1 MEGRGSSFGSSNN
14 PIGAPISR
22 KTVWDRG
29 PDEDGGEGE
38 GGGSSGSSYGMPRGD
53 DREREQY
60 RGPPVRAPA
69 AYAGYGREAAY
80 SREPPRGDYKGGYG
94 GYPCGDFQEDFAG
107 KGGMRE
113 MAWNEYGGDQYGG
126 PYNDPYG
133 MRRGEYDERG
143 GGDWD
148 RRGPGPPRPSAFD
161 DRSRPD
167 MRGSA
172 VARARPL
179 GAGSGPAGRDG
190 GSSTMTLLVTA
201 LSHRATEDDLGKVF
215 EEAGL
220 LVESVHISVDRE
232 TGQSRGQAFVDVRI
246 TASEDPE
253 VASDFAIR
261 RLSGTEICGRA
272 INIELRGQEASG
284 VAKGGYGM
292 AGPANRGGMMSVF
305 GNMGKGAPGMAGKG
319 PPRPGEGYGDRGV
332 VPPIRPAP
340 STKTKIVIC
349 QYWRENRCN
358 RGDQCSYAHGE
369 HELRSPQAAAS
380 AMGAGM
386 KGGAAGG
393 ACPPVNRGQSA
404 LYEALQRARA
414 APPAPAVARGG
425 PPGGVMPPP
434 PAPGNRKT
442 QLCVYFKEG
451 RCTRGNQCHYAHG
464 EQELLKD
471 GGRGISPERNRRAA
485 MPARSER
492 PAPVGRVGRFE
503 GVRVARDRAPAGS
516 RSRSRAKKVNFAK
529 PTPLEAVHRSECAVQ
544 GPAPPRQRGTVQGGT
559 PLSGSDSGAGTTEKA
574 VDAEAEGTETVDVE
588 GDEKTES
595 KTAEIPISAS
605 PFLLNQEGASQLED
619 MYGLGAKL
627 LLGMGW
633 APGKGIGAN
642 QDGELEPISIHTMM
656 QPTTHY
662 GRKDRRCLGRRRPR
676 RFRDSEESSP
686 SRTPS
691 ASSSASKRSKSGP
704 ARKSAPARKAGRQSS
719 KSSESEA
726 SKKKRRRRR
735 KRKKSKSSSS
745 SSRKSSS
752 SSSSSSSKSRK
763 KKKKKGKFTSDAGEA
778 AAQAGSTA
786 APNVVQP
793 PTPAPAVAAAEDP
806 DTAMAKKRVLAK
818 LTELQKIEPKEERA
832 KQFRA
837 LLRDWHPDKN
847 PEKKDMATAVFQ
859 FLQKGKSLLNLK

>member
-1 MEGRGSSFGSSNN
+1 MEGRGSSLGSSKN
-14 PIGAPISR
+14 PIGAPFGR

-29 PDEDGGEGE
+29 PAEDGGEGE

-53 DREREQY
+53 EREREHY
-60 RGPPVRAPA
+60 GGPPVRAPA

-80 SREPPRGDYKGGYG
+80 AREPPRGEYGKGGYG
-94 GYPCGDFQEDFAG
+94 GNAYGDYHEDFAG

-113 MAWNEYGGDQYGG
+113 MAWNEYEGDQYSR
-126 PYNDPYG
+126 PFNDPYG
-133 MRRGEYDERG
+133 MRRGEYDEH

-148 RRGPGPPRPSAFD
+148 RRGPGAARPGAFD

-172 VARARPL
+172 VARGRPL
-179 GAGSGPAGRDG
+179 GAGAGAAGRDR

-220 LVESVHISVDRE
+220 EVESVHISVDRE

-246 TASEDPE
+246 GASEDPE

-261 RLSGTEICGRA
+261 RLTGTEICGRA
-272 INIELRGQEASG
+272 INVELRGQEPSG
-284 VAKGGYGM
+284 YAKGGYGM
-292 AGPANRGGMMSVF
+292 TAPTNRGGMTSVF
-305 GNMGKGAPGMAGKG
+305 GNLGKGAPGMAGKG
-319 PPRPGEGYGDRGV
+319 PLRPGEGYGDRA

-340 STKTKIVIC
+340 SNKTKIVIC

-358 RGDQCSYAHGE
+358 RGEGCSYAHGE
-369 HELRSPQAAAS
+369 HELRSPQAAVG
-380 AMGAGM
+380 AMGGAGM
-386 KGGAAGG
+386 KGAGG
-393 ACPPVNRGQSA
+393 GGPAAPPPMIRSPSA
-404 LYEALQRARA
+404 LYEALRARA
-414 APPAPAVARGG
+414 APPAPAMARGG

-434 PAPGNRKT
+434 PVPNNRKT

-464 EQELLKD
+464 EHELIND
-471 GGRGISPERNRRAA
+471 GSRGMSPVRDRRAA
-485 MPARSER
+485 MPARGER
-492 PAPVGRVGRFE
+492 PAAPRVGRFE
-503 GVRVARDRAPAGS
+503 GVRGRAGS
-516 RSRSRAKKVNFAK
+516 RSRSLRGRAKKINFAK
-529 PTPLEAVHRSECAVQ
+529 PTPLEAVNRSECAVQ
-544 GPAPPRQRGTVQGGT
+544 GPAPPRQRGIVQGGT
-559 PLSGSDSGAGTTEKA
+559 PLSGSDSRAGTTEKT
-574 VDAEAEGTETVDVE
+574 VDAEGRETVDVE
-588 GDEKTES
+588 KDEKAES
-595 KTAEIPISAS
+595 KTSATPITVA
-605 PFLLNQEGASQLED
+605 PFLLNQEGASQLEE

-627 LLGMGW
+627 LLSMGW
-633 APGKGIGAN
+633 TPGKGTGAN
-642 QDGELEPISIHTMM
+642 QDGELEPVSIHTMM

-676 RFRDSEESSP
+676 RFLDSEESSP

-691 ASSSASKRSKSGP
+691 ASSSVSRRSKSGP
-704 ARKSAPARKAGRQSS
+704 ARKTGAAKRAAKQSS

-726 SKKKRRRRR
+726 SRKKRRRRR

-752 SSSSSSSKSRK
+752 SSSSSSSRSRK
-763 KKKKKGKFTSDAGEA
+763 KKKKKGKFTSDATEA
-778 AAQAGSTA
+778 AAQAGASA
-786 APNVVQP
+786 APNVAQP
-793 PTPAPAVAAAEDP
+793 PTPAPAAAPAEDP